1 MADDA
6 QFAPGGR
13 DGDAGRLIAASQLEQ
28 TPIFDPQG
36 HHLGRIAALMLDWTS
51 GQVAYVVLS
60 VSDTSGERLV
70 PLPWSKLTYDAAKGR
85 YAADIDER
93 AWKGAPSY
101 GAAET
106 PWTDP
111 RYDRDISDYYCAPW
125 YE

>member
-1 MADDA
+1 MSGLCRNRRLVGELL
-6 QFAPGGR
+6 Q
-13 DGDAGRLIAASQLEQ
+13 GRLSKGVMDRVCR
-28 TPIFDPQG
+28 TGD
-36 HHLGRIAALMLDWTS
+36 
-51 GQVAYVVLS
+51 YVVLS